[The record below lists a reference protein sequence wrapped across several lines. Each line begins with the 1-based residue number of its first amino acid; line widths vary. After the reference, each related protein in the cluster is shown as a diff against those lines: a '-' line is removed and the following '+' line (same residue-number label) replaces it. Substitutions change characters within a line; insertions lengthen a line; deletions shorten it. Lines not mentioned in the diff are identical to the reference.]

1 MANTIYLVVLVFVL
15 VLYLIGKRRWEKM
28 NIEVRIVNLFEK
40 YLKQTIKDVENGLLI
55 LDGDKQYISKC
66 KIDFNIDLKR
76 IMDKK

>member
-1 MANTIYLVVLVFVL
+1 
-15 VLYLIGKRRWEKM
+15 M

-76 IMDKK
+76 IMNKC